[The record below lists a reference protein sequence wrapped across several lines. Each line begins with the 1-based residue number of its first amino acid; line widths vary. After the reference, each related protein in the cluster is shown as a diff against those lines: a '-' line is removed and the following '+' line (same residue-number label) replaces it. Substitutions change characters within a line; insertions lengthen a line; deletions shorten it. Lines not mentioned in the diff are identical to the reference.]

1 MSHQYYKFEMVTMDK
16 LFWCAIRPNQ
26 KKKKKE
32 ERTVKFYMSLLN
44 NE

>member
-26 KKKKKE
+26 KKKRGKNCQILYE
-32 ERTVKFYMSLLN
+32 LVE
-44 NE
+44 

>member
-26 KKKKKE
+26 KKKEKGKNCQILYE
-32 ERTVKFYMSLLN
+32 LVE
-44 NE
+44 

>member
-1 MSHQYYKFEMVTMDK
+1 MSHQYYKFEMVTVDK

-26 KKKKKE
+26 KKKE

>member
-26 KKKKKE
+26 KKKKKKGKE
-32 ERTVKFYMSLLN
+32 LSN
-44 NE
+44 SI